1 MQKQNITLII
11 GDNATGKTRYLVEK
25 IIGAQKNDLS
35 VVTNIPKYKSYY
47 AKDEKRFALMKEL
60 NNRLVNRIVNDGKIE
75 TTEDAYINAL
85 LQLFY
90 SRGDILI
97 IDEFDTELTKQN
109 ITDIAAALSEIRT
122 TWRNI
127 YITGYSEYITRVFTE
142 IDEENYTESYTP
154 RILYIGDKMKPHKV
168 TEDTEC
174 EYFDKIR
181 G

>member
-1 MQKQNITLII
+1 MQEQNITLII

-25 IIGAQKNDLS
+25 IIEAQNNKLS
-35 VVTNIPKYKSYY
+35 VVTNILQYKVDY
-47 AKDEKRFALMKEL
+47 AIDNDRLALMIGL
-60 NNRLVNRIVNDGKIE
+60 NNRLVDRIVNKRAIK
-75 TTEDAYINAL
+75 TSEDAHIDAL
-85 LQLFY
+85 LRLFY

-142 IDEENYTESYTP
+142 IDEENYTESYMP
-154 RILYIGDKMKPHKV
+154 RILYIGDEIKPHEV
-168 TEDTEC
+168 TEDNEC

>member
-1 MQKQNITLII
+1 MQEQNITLII
-11 GDNATGKTRYLVEK
+11 GDNATGKTRYLVKK
-25 IIGAQKNDLS
+25 IIEAQNNKLS
-35 VVTNIPKYKSYY
+35 VVTNILQYKGDY
-47 AKDEKRFALMKEL
+47 AIDDDRLALMIGL
-60 NNRLVNRIVNDGKIE
+60 NNRLVDRIVNKRAIK
-75 TTEDAYINAL
+75 TSEDAHINAL

-122 TWRNI
+122 TWRKI

-142 IDEENYTESYTP
+142 IDEENYTESYMP
-154 RILYIGDKMKPHKV
+154 RILYIDDKMKPHKV
-168 TEDTEC
+168 TEDNEC